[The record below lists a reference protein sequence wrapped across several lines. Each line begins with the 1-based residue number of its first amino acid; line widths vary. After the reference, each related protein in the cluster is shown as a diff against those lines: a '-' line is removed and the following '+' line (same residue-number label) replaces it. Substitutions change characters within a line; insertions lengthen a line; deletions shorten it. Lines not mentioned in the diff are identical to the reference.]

1 MSELVVSCDNF
12 SGSLTKLLRLLTEHE
27 LDIFAVR
34 LERII
39 DQVSKTIMDCHEPL
53 PVDEA
58 GVYLVLC
65 STLLRLK
72 SRRLLP
78 VDETE
83 MLAADAALQ
92 STLPSD
98 ETADFPR
105 EHYRQVVLVLENLA
119 SMSALLCP
127 RGATTSE
134 DLPPAGGLLGKVSLL
149 SLTAAFE
156 HALRTRTPHFIEIA
170 PPECSLP
177 WAMDFLRRT
186 IGLQGRVEFVQVLPA
201 VCSRFEIVMIFLG
214 LLELIKLGEVVLY
227 GETTQFYLERKEG
240 GQVA

>member
-1 MSELVVSCDNF
+1 MTELVVNCDNF
-12 SGSLTKLLRLLTEHE
+12 SGSFTKLVRLLVEHE
-27 LDIFAVR
+27 IDILSVR
-34 LERII
+34 LEHII
-39 DQVSKTIMDCHEPL
+39 LQVSKTIMDCHEPVA
-53 PVDEA
+53 VDEA

-78 VDETE
+78 LDEVE
-83 MLAADAALQ
+83 MLEADAALQ
-92 STLPSD
+92 LSLPLAD
-98 ETADFPR
+98 TADFPR

-119 SMSALLCP
+119 SLSALLCP

-134 DLPPAGGLLGKVSLL
+134 ALPPSSGLLGKVSLL

-156 HALRTRTPHFIEIA
+156 HALRTRTPHFLEIA

-201 VCSRFEIVMIFLG
+201 ICSRLEIVMIFLG
-214 LLELIKLGEVVLY
+214 LLELIRLGEVVLH